1 MSQLTAIKDRIK
13 TITNLSQ
20 VTKAM
25 EMVTRT
31 KVNKIRQNFNNAK
44 NYQACFAQ
52 IFAQIAGQRRCK
64 AVAGNGSATPEKYCL
79 AFFAHKGFCGG
90 FNDKLLAKLQIVLDN
105 EKRENGRSA
114 ALWLLGR
121 ASAKWQHYIKHA
133 YTALTAA
140 EKNYQAETAP
150 LVAEIAGKILA
161 GQNIEVYLAY
171 NELLSVL
178 EQSPV
183 IKKIYP
189 FDAAKA
195 LDIESG
201 ILRIRCRNVQNET
214 ILEPAAEII
223 YPEIL
228 RGYLSACLDKAYWES
243 AAGEYYARLVSMQSA
258 NKNARLILQNLTLQY
273 NKTRQMRITQELS
286 EVVSA
291 FDVLRALENKE
302 A

>member
-1 MSQLTAIKDRIK
+1 MSQLTVIKERLK
-13 TITNLSQ
+13 TIANLHQ

-31 KVNKIRQNFNNAK
+31 KINKVRQNFNNAK
-44 NYQACFAQ
+44 DYQAWLAR
-52 IFAQIAGQRRCK
+52 IFAQISAQVK
-64 AVAGNGSATPEKYCL
+64 KPETVAAQPPEKYCL

-90 FNDKLLAKLQIVLDN
+90 FNDKLLAKLQMVLDN
-105 EKRENGRSA
+105 EKRENGRCA

-121 ASAKWQHYIKHA
+121 ASAKWNHYIKHA

-140 EKNYQAETAP
+140 EQNYQVETAP

-189 FDAAKA
+189 LDAAVLPDTERKQ
-195 LDIESG
+195 S
-201 ILRIRCRNVQNET
+201 VQREI
-214 ILEPAAEII
+214 ILEPAGEII

>member
-1 MSQLTAIKDRIK
+1 MSQLTVIKERIR

-31 KVNKIRQNFNNAK
+31 KINKIRQNFNNAK
-44 NYQACFAQ
+44 NYQTWLTRIFTQISVQVKKPEAVSAQ
-52 IFAQIAGQRRCK
+52 P
-64 AVAGNGSATPEKYCL
+64 SEKYCL

-90 FNDKLLAKLQIVLDN
+90 FNDKLLAKLRIVLDN
-105 EKRENGRSA
+105 EKMENSRGA

-121 ASAKWQHYIKHA
+121 ANAKWNYYVKQA
-133 YTALTAA
+133 YTILEAA

-161 GQNIEVYLAY
+161 GQKIEVYLAY

-189 FDAAKA
+189 
-195 LDIESG
+195 LDDSTLPDTEYNQSVPREI
-201 ILRIRCRNVQNET
+201 
-214 ILEPAAEII
+214 ILEPAGEII

-228 RGYLSACLDKAYWES
+228 RAYLSACLDKAYWES

-258 NKNARLILQNLTLQY
+258 NKNARLILQKLTLQY